1 MVTCV
6 EEKEVVQDWELE
18 RKIILRGFK
27 MLAQLIRNWWVIA
40 LRGVF
45 AIAFGILAFLWPG
58 IALATLILLFGIYA
72 LADGICAVVTAVTH
86 KIGIQRWWTFFA
98 GIVSIIAGILAFTW
112 PGITA
117 LVLLYLIAA
126 WAVVTGIFEI
136 LAAIE
141 LRKELSH
148 EWLLILTGIVSV
160 AFGVLVTANPG
171 AGALSII
178 WLISIYAVILGVLL
192 VVLGFRLHSLS
203 ARFQREGMPTA

>member
-1 MVTCV
+1 
-6 EEKEVVQDWELE
+6 
-18 RKIILRGFK
+18 
-27 MLAQLIRNWWVIA
+27 MLAQLIRNWWVVA

-45 AIAFGILAFLWPG
+45 AIVFGILAFLWPA
-58 IALATLILLFGIYA
+58 IALATLIMLFGVYA
-72 LADGICAVVTAVTH
+72 LADGICAIITAVTH
-86 KIGIQRWWTFFA
+86 KIGTQRWWGFFA
-98 GIVSIIAGILAFTW
+98 GIVSIIAGILTFTW

-136 LAAIE
+136 FAAIE

-148 EWLLILTGIVSV
+148 EWLLILTGIISV
-160 AFGVLVTANPG
+160 LFGVFVTARPV

-178 WLISIYAVILGVLL
+178 WLISAYAVILGVLL

-203 ARFQREGMPTA
+203 TRFPGEGMRTA

>member
-1 MVTCV
+1 
-6 EEKEVVQDWELE
+6 
-18 RKIILRGFK
+18 
-27 MLAQLIRNWWVIA
+27 MLAQLIRNWWVVA

-45 AIAFGILAFLWPG
+45 AIVFGILAFLWPA
-58 IALATLILLFGIYA
+58 IALVTLVLLFGIYA

-86 KIGIQRWWTFFA
+86 KIGTQRWWGLFA
-98 GIVSIIAGILAFTW
+98 GIVSIVAGILVFAW

-117 LVLLYLIAA
+117 MALLYLIAA

-136 LAAIE
+136 FAAIE

-148 EWLLILTGIVSV
+148 EWLLILTGILSV
-160 AFGVLVTANPG
+160 AFGILVTANPG

-178 WLISIYAVILGVLL
+178 WLISIYAVILGAML

-203 ARFQREGMPTA
+203 TRFPGEGTPTT